1 MSNVADADREALIEQ
16 VVSAHRAADPRGE
29 LIASPAFFDLD
40 EEDRARAFDETLLSR
55 KLEAALDAEGRSTTV
70 HAILARIRQARGGV

>member
-40 EEDRARAFDETLLSR
+40 QEDRARAFDETLLSR
-55 KLEAALDAEGRSTTV
+55 KLEAARDPAGRSSTV
-70 HAILARIRQARGGV
+70 HAVLARIKNPRGGV